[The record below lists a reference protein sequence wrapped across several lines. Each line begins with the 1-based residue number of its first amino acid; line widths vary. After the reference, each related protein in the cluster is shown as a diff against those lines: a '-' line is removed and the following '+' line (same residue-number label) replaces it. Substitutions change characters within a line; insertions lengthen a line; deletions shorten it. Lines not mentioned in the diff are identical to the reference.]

1 MKNKLITATLLK
13 GWASKR
19 ESQSI
24 MPELIKRL
32 IISSGAKVRK
42 MSIPS
47 GDNVYIPGW
56 DGQVS
61 SDSPIF
67 NVSAGISLWEIGTNS
82 DVTTKANN
90 DYNKRT
96 NDSLGYDRTKATFVF
111 VTPRIWEQA
120 GNWVK
125 EKKSENKW
133 KDIVVFTAIELE
145 DWIAQY
151 PVVAIWLAD
160 KIGTIKNTSLDY
172 PQLFW
177 NKWAK
182 GEKYVLPPSL
192 LLGGREDAI
201 NAIKVSLRVPKV
213 IYVQSVSREESLAF
227 ICAVAIECQAKAE
240 DTCQNIVIAKEERDV
255 QELVD
260 NYENLVII
268 TYAVGSW
275 NYATDKGHTIICAVS
290 PEEQINDV
298 IELQTIERRSF
309 VNELKT
315 IGIEEDVANRYAI
328 STARSPLALRR
339 LLHIDQ
345 LKPAWLRSENIQN
358 LLPAI
363 FVGRWNDSVD
373 GDKKILEKLA
383 GHSYDDFEKIIRNE
397 LFSNESLFLEA
408 GGNWRLRSAYE
419 AIGYSA
425 SFMTISFKETFAEI
439 VNEVLSDDDPDAV
452 NKIEATDL
460 CFWNFKQKYS
470 FDLKEGI
477 CHTLILLS
485 LQGNSDFVHDILSK
499 FYASIQIK
507 RFLST
512 RNLLPLLAEADPA
525 SFITFLK
532 SDLKQGGNIVSSL
545 FKKREKEYSFYGPCM
560 NFVQLLF
567 ALEGLAWNDK
577 YLKDVSMILLELTIY
592 KIDDNVGN
600 KPIISLERIFR
611 AILPQTYADEN
622 IRLKILDA
630 IVTKYPIEG
639 FYLCLAILNN
649 FGDRVFEYSYHFK
662 WRFSDLIHKTNKEF
676 VINFCYLEHIV
687 ELLLSVMPCSP
698 KYIKELIS
706 LYAKPEMKNFR
717 NLLIAKVESLKN
729 FIKGNEEICS
739 LLRQEINFNEAE
751 KRKDRFLNNVELGRL
766 KKLLEDIRPT
776 DVVLKNLWLFE
787 NNYRSFKMDYHISFE
802 ERHAHILNLRKRGIL
817 DVYQAKGMEGLGK
830 LCNMVESPKEV
841 GQTLGE
847 MKTLEINDWLC
858 KSLVNG
864 AIPPEVIY
872 GYFRVLNFKQ
882 DKSFIQLIE
891 KIENVDKRILLLANV
906 GYNGQIAKY
915 ISSFAVE
922 FQNKY
927 WSNVNVWSCE
937 NTEVEM
943 VVKKLNSVGRFRNSF
958 ELIYGNGTKMLVS
971 DELMLDSVIQLLHGS
986 KDGMPEPFEFVK
998 ILTYLDKSD
1007 SPIVKENIMMVELL
1021 FYNYIRQDVN
1031 LRHFQLFY
1039 GILHNPSTML
1049 ELIKLAWLP
1058 DNEQAKEIRMN
1069 EFAKNKNLSSI
1080 AKIALEILHGL
1091 EAQPCENN
1099 NGVVNGQDLKKY
1111 AKELLETAKSEYLER
1126 PAMYVIGK
1134 LLGNINLGED
1144 YPPHYLGEILEE
1156 LDKDEIDDEYRR
1168 QLFNRHGFTCRA
1180 YNEGGTIERK
1190 KEKKFLSYA
1199 EKTRFTYD
1207 RITIVFEKLAS
1218 EYHHM
1223 GDREDVNAKLED
1235 LDN

>member
-1 MKNKLITATLLK
+1 MKNKLITATILK
-13 GWASKR
+13 EWASKR

-32 IISSGAKVRK
+32 IISSGAEVKK
-42 MSIPS
+42 LTIPS
-47 GDNVYIPGW
+47 GDNVYTPGW

-61 SDSPIF
+61 SDSPIY

-82 DVTTKANN
+82 DVTSKANS

-96 NDSLGYDRTKATFVF
+96 NDALGYDRTKATFVF
-111 VTPRIWEQA
+111 VTPRIWEKA
-120 GNWVK
+120 EDWVK

-133 KDIVVFTAIELE
+133 KDIIVFTAIELE

-177 NKWAK
+177 KKWAK
-182 GEKYVLPPSL
+182 GEKYVLPHSL

-227 ICAVAIECQAKAE
+227 ICAVAIECQKNAE
-240 DTCQNIVIAKEERDV
+240 GAYQNIIIAKEDQDV

-290 PEEQINDV
+290 PEEQIKNTV
-298 IELQTIERRSF
+298 ELQTIERRSF
-309 VNELKT
+309 INELKK

-339 LLHIDQ
+339 LLQIDQ
-345 LKPAWLRSENIQN
+345 LKPAWVRSENIQN

-373 GDKKILEKLA
+373 GDKNILEKLA
-383 GHSYDDFEKIIRNE
+383 GRSYDDFEKIIRKE
-397 LFSNESLFLEA
+397 LFSNESLFLET
-408 GGNWRLRSAYE
+408 GGNWRLRSVYE

-425 SFMTISFKETFAEI
+425 SFMTISFKDTFAEI
-439 VNEVLSDDDPDAV
+439 VKDVLSDDDPDAI
-452 NKIEATDL
+452 NKIEATEL

-485 LQGNSDFVHDILSK
+485 LQENSDFVHDILSK
-499 FYASIQIK
+499 FYASIQIE
-507 RFLST
+507 RFLSI

-532 SDLKQGGNIVSSL
+532 SDLKHGGIFVSSL
-545 FKKREKEYSFYGPCM
+545 FKKREKGYSFYGPSM

-577 YLKDVSMILLELTIY
+577 HLKDVSMILLELTRY

-622 IRLKILDA
+622 IRLIVLDA
-630 IVTKYPIEG
+630 IVTKCPTEG

-649 FGDRVFEYSYHFK
+649 LGNRVFEYSYHFK
-662 WRFSDLIHKTNKEF
+662 WRFSDLTQKTNKEF
-676 VINFCYLEHIV
+676 VISFSYLERIV
-687 ELLLSVMPCSP
+687 ELLLSVIPCSSE
-698 KYIKELIS
+698 YIKELIS

-729 FIKGNEEICS
+729 FIKGNEDICS
-739 LLRQEINFNEAE
+739 LLRQEINFNEEE

-802 ERHAHILNLRKRGIL
+802 ERHAQILNLRKIGIL
-817 DVYQAKGMEGLGK
+817 DVYHANGLKGLGK

-841 GQTLGE
+841 GHTLGE
-847 MKTLEINDWLC
+847 MKTIEVIDWFC
-858 KSLVNG
+858 KSLANG

-882 DKSFIQLIE
+882 DKSFFQLIE

-906 GYNGQIAKY
+906 GYNSQIAKY
-915 ISSFAVE
+915 ISSFAAE
-922 FQNKY
+922 FQTKY

-937 NTEVEM
+937 NTEVEI
-943 VVKKLNSVGRFRNSF
+943 VVKKLNSVGRFRKSF
-958 ELIYGNGTKMLVS
+958 KLIYGNGKKMLVS
-971 DELMLDSVIQLLHGS
+971 DELIVDSVIRLLHGT
-986 KDGMPEPFEFVK
+986 KDGMPERFELIK

-1007 SPIVKENIMMVELL
+1007 IPIVKENIMMIELL
-1021 FYNYIRQDVN
+1021 FYNYIRNDSN

-1049 ELIKLAWLP
+1049 ELIKFAWLP
-1058 DNEQAKEIRMN
+1058 ENEHAKEIRK
-1069 EFAKNKNLSSI
+1069 EELAKNKNLSVI
-1080 AKIALEILHGL
+1080 AMKALEVLHGL
-1091 EAQPCENN
+1091 EGQPCENN
-1099 NGVVNGQDLKKY
+1099 NGVVDGEDLKNYIK
-1111 AKELLETAKSEYLER
+1111 KLLEIAKSEYLER
-1126 PAMYVIGK
+1126 PAMYIIGK

-1144 YPPHYLGEILEE
+1144 YPPSYLGEILDE

-1180 YNEGGTIERK
+1180 YNEGGTIERSR
-1190 KEKKFLSYA
+1190 EKMFLSYA

-1207 RITIVFEKLAS
+1207 RITTVFEKLAS

-1235 LDN
+1235 FDN